1 MGRKTTRREVYLH
14 LICRLSEKGKVRGA
28 DLARELEVSRPT
40 VCVYIKHLA
49 QNGDIRIDPQRGI
62 CLTEQGKS
70 AIAANRETRQEL
82 SLLLQSLGVAAETAC
97 LDAEKMEQ
105 HLSQDTLQALHRL
118 HCQKSKDRTQ
128 T

>member
-14 LICRLSEKGKVRGA
+14 LICRLSEKGNVRGA

-40 VCVYIKHLA
+40 VCVYLKHLA
-49 QNGDIRIDPQRGI
+49 QNGDILIDPQRGI

-82 SLLLQSLGVAAETAC
+82 SLLL
-97 LDAEKMEQ
+97 D
-105 HLSQDTLQALHRL
+105 R
-118 HCQKSKDRTQ
+118 KSVV
-128 T
+128 

>member
-97 LDAEKMEQ
+97 LDAEKMER
-105 HLSQDTLQALHRL
+105 HLSQDTLQALQRL
-118 HCQKSKDRTQ
+118 HCQKSKDHTQ
-128 T
+128 A